1 MEYKRLDE
9 LECLVIRGT
18 RISKTDQKSKNAKQ
32 VGILKWPDLEK
43 LCEGNDLKNIE
54 ISSIDVDR
62 KLKKYDMYVQKGDI
76 IIPVFP
82 KNDKVKPLYIKNN
95 IEKKYV
101 YSELLFIL
109 RIPKEEIREY
119 IYVLLKNSNI
129 LNNTINETKTG
140 TVVPRYRLSNE
151 ILENI
156 TIPLPNI
163 EKRNKLVK
171 KYYEIEKIEEKI
183 IKMKRELEKDIDFF
197 GLRNFRKSM
206 LL

>member
-54 ISSIDVDR
+54 IRSIDVDR

-109 RIPKEEIREY
+109 RIQKEEIREY

-156 TIPLPNI
+156 TIPFPNI

-183 IKMKRELEKDIDFF
+183 IKMKRELEKEFDNLII
-197 GLRNFRKSM
+197 
-206 LL
+206 

>member
-18 RISKTDQKSKNAKQ
+18 RISKTDQKSKNAKE

-54 ISSIDVDR
+54 IRSIDVDR

-183 IKMKRELEKDIDFF
+183 IKMKRELEKEFDNLII
-197 GLRNFRKSM
+197 
-206 LL
+206 